1 VVRFFLTPGTSD
13 RLFTSMD
20 NESVISLKCEQM
32 DDRSESDEENI
43 YHVADEFE
51 EHPKHNTENEMKVIY

>member
-1 VVRFFLTPGTSD
+1 
-13 RLFTSMD
+13 MD

-51 EHPKHNTENEMKVIY
+51 VRATIMLNQ